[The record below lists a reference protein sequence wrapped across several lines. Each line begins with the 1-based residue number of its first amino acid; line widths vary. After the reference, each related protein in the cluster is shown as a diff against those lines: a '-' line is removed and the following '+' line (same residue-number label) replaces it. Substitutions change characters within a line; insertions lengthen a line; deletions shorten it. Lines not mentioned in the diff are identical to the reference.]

1 MASSSLLAS
10 SCALV
15 QSCASNSIQR
25 HFSHKHQVK
34 TNLNVRAA
42 HDLPGEFSVQH
53 NSRRHKPTLKSDIWG
68 KKTTTSRKG
77 DLTIARPG
85 RPSITLPTPGTARC
99 VATEAP
105 RRSPNG
111 SSSTTLFHQ
120 IAERSA
126 ELEYK
131 PREPRHGEAH
141 QQTRQHQPVDYA
153 STSQTTPA
161 AVSERAARVA
171 KQQRASSATGQ
182 GSTLGIPPTA
192 PWGAP
197 GFPQSPEELL
207 QALTGQEARHAL
219 GNPLCAIHAAYA
231 AARTTYF
238 LGQGYVAARAINY
251 QKDNGFFKN
260 GVPANLQELMGFVT
274 QDYAEVLGGIAEL
287 HRRDAENVRR
297 GYYRAPYDMSLRHR
311 QWSPLH
317 LAQQA
322 AKMLSFARDNEDRR
336 NRHGWQEVRHTS
348 EEARGSGCNGSG
360 SGGSGFRYPEYYLQ
374 NFHFQDG
381 WLSEFSADTYEVA
394 TETLFSGS
402 QDAMQRGGLVPLHF
416 FMRGRSQQ
424 STHLLELACGT
435 GRFLTFVKD
444 NYPRLRT
451 TAVDLSPHY
460 LKKAQ
465 ENMDYFVEFDKAENG
480 DRGVTPTKFVQAAA
494 ENLPMP
500 DASYDVVSCVYLF
513 HELPAEVRREV
524 VREMARVL
532 KPGGIVI
539 LTDSLQRVD
548 RPSHDFEIFPGDYH
562 EPYYLEY
569 ADADLAELFAS
580 EAGMRLESSSV
591 QHLSKTLCFRK

>member
-1 MASSSLLAS
+1 M
-10 SCALV
+10 
-15 QSCASNSIQR
+15 
-25 HFSHKHQVK
+25 
-34 TNLNVRAA
+34 
-42 HDLPGEFSVQH
+42 
-53 NSRRHKPTLKSDIWG
+53 
-68 KKTTTSRKG
+68 
-77 DLTIARPG
+77 
-85 RPSITLPTPGTARC
+85 
-99 VATEAP
+99 
-105 RRSPNG
+105 
-111 SSSTTLFHQ
+111 
-120 IAERSA
+120 
-126 ELEYK
+126 
-131 PREPRHGEAH
+131 
-141 QQTRQHQPVDYA
+141 
-153 STSQTTPA
+153 
-161 AVSERAARVA
+161 
-171 KQQRASSATGQ
+171 
-182 GSTLGIPPTA
+182 
-192 PWGAP
+192 
-197 GFPQSPEELL
+197 
-207 QALTGQEARHAL
+207 RHAL
-219 GNPLCAIHAAYA
+219 GSPLGAVLTAYA
-231 AARTTYF
+231 AARTIFF
-238 LGQGYVAARAINY
+238 LVQGYIIARKINY
-251 QKDNGFFKN
+251 QKNCGFFKS
-260 GVPANLQELMGFVT
+260 GVPTNLQQLMGFVT

-287 HRRDAENVRR
+287 HKRDAENVKK
-297 GYYRAPYDMSLRHR
+297 GYYRLPYDMSLRHR
-311 QWSPLH
+311 QWNLLH

-322 AKMLSFARDNEDRR
+322 AKMLTFARDNEDRR
-336 NRHGWQEVRHTS
+336 NRQGWEEVKHTA
-348 EEARGSGCNGSG
+348 EEARDASRVE
-360 SGGSGFRYPEYYLQ
+360 FPEYYLQ

-381 WLSEFSADTYEVA
+381 WLSEFSANTYEVA

-416 FMRGRSQQ
+416 FMRGRSQH

-480 DRGVTPTKFVQAAA
+480 DRGVTPTEFVQAAA

-539 LTDSLQRVD
+539 LTDSIQRVD
-548 RPSHDFEIFPGDYH
+548 RPSHDFSIFPEDYH

-569 ADADLAELFAS
+569 ASDDLVELFAS